1 MMEHAPQAP
10 QPASL
15 LITVEE
21 AAKLLKIGKTK
32 MYELIRNENLPVVRF
47 GKVVR
52 IDMTDLQAWLKTWK
66 EEQEQ

>member
-1 MMEHAPQAP
+1 MMEHAPQVP

-32 MYELIRNENLPVVRF
+32 MYELIRNEDLPVVRF